1 MSFRCSLTPAEA
13 WQPLPDSA
21 WDEAA
26 ARHLLGRIGWAAR
39 DETEGEAVAAG
50 LPHTLRGRL
59 LRMPLFPKPP
69 GIAALEASAPEA
81 PRRAARGQGAE
92 PRAAA
97 RAARERSREAAADL
111 TIRWL
116 QHAARPEHAAAEKW
130 LLFLQDVWV
139 VTLAKVK
146 AAPFLF
152 QHQDWLRRGALGSYR
167 DLAKYL
173 SRSPAMIEFL
183 DLQRS
188 RPEAPNENFARELL
202 ELFTLGEGHYTE
214 ADIKEAARAFTG
226 YRQQGGEFRFVRRLH
241 DPGIKS
247 VFGQSGRFGGD
258 DVIDLVFQQPAA
270 GRFLVREMARFYLT
284 DEPLPEAYLAPLGD
298 WWARQDFSLAKLL
311 PAFFG
316 SRLFFAPEFRGN
328 FIKSPVHFY
337 LGLVQD
343 LDLAPAPLPR
353 RVIGALRQMGQMPYN
368 APNVRGWIGGR
379 TWINSATLAARRAVV
394 ADLLTP
400 MDPALLNGDERQ
412 ALAAADPGLQYSLSL
427 ERLDAWARL
436 PPADAAAA
444 LIRLALPA
452 RAGDPVLRGQVVAC
466 IEGSPP
472 GARRQA
478 VRAALG
484 ALFEAPD
491 YQLC

>member
-26 ARHLLGRIGWAAR
+26 ARHLLGRIGWSAR
-39 DETEGEAVAAG
+39 DEAVGETMVAG
-50 LPHTLRGRL
+50 LARTLRQRL
-59 LRMPLFPKPP
+59 LRMPDFAKPP
-69 GIAALEASAPEA
+69 DIAALETAAPEG
-81 PRRAARGQGAE
+81 PRWAE
-92 PRAAA
+92 PDRDAGRRAAA

-139 VTLAKVK
+139 VTFAKVK
-146 AAPFLF
+146 AAPLLY

-167 DLAKYL
+167 VLAKGL

-226 YRQQGGEFRFVRRLH
+226 YRRQGVEFRFVRRLH
-241 DPGIKS
+241 DPGMKT
-247 VFGQSGRFGGD
+247 VFGQSGRFDGD
-258 DVIDLVFQQPAA
+258 DVIDRIFAQPAA
-270 GRFLVREMARFYLT
+270 RRFLVREMARFYLT
-284 DEPLPEAYLAPLGD
+284 EEPLPEAYLAPLGD
-298 WWARQDFSLAKLL
+298 WWAGQDFSLAKLL

-353 RVIGALRQMGQMPYN
+353 RVIGALRQMGQVPYQ
-368 APNVRGWIGGR
+368 APNVRGWVGGR
-379 TWINSATLAARRAVV
+379 TWVNSATLAARRAVV

-412 ALAAADPGLQYSLSL
+412 ALAAADPGQQYSLPL

-436 PPADAAAA
+436 PSADAAAA

-452 RAGDPVLRGQVVAC
+452 RAGDPRLQAQVAVC

-472 GARRQA
+472 GARRPA